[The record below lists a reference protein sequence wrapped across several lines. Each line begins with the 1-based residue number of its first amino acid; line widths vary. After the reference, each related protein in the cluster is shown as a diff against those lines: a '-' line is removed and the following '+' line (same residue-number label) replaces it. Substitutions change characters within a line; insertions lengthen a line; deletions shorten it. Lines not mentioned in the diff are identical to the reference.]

1 MNQTHQKNNLKK
13 FILLFSAD
21 LMIFVVS
28 LFLSFLLRFDFSL
41 PPQLTKSL
49 VASIIL
55 FPIIKS
61 LCFYVT
67 NLYKISWEYVGIKDM
82 YNLIKASVISTLLLG
97 FVILFN
103 HTTIFSGFPRSVLVI
118 DLVFTLLLTSGLRFS
133 KRMFVELIKFKQLD
147 ARPTLIIGTGDSGE
161 TAARDLLKN
170 RTKSNT
176 LIGFLDDEVE
186 RIGTFI
192 HNVKV
197 LGKIKDLESIAC
209 SYDIQSIVIAI
220 PSLEHKKLQDI
231 YHMASSAG
239 IIDIKVVPRLYTQ
252 WTPELYRGNLEE
264 VKMEDLLGRKQVSV
278 DFLKIKSIIEDKVV
292 LITGA
297 GGSIGSEIAYQLC
310 SFSPAKLI
318 LFEIDETEIFN
329 LENKLKDIF
338 PFMEHQIIT
347 KIGDIK
353 DKDKLNRVFAK
364 HLPQIV
370 FHAAAYKHV
379 PLMERF
385 PEEAVKTNIVGTYNL
400 CQCAVKHGVEKFIN
414 ISTDKAVNPVSVM
427 GATKKMAELICSSF
441 NRVNGTDFVSVR
453 FGNVLGSRGSVL
465 HIFVDQI
472 KNRKPVTITHPD
484 MRRYFMTIPEAV
496 LLVFQASTM
505 GNGGEVFVLD
515 MGKPIEIKKLVKEL
529 AKIMGVDP
537 NKELEIKYIGL
548 RAGEKLTEEL
558 LTNEEGTNTTSHN
571 KIYIAQNGHTIE
583 QVQLKFIVKSLE
595 QVSKEGGEQVAQMLF
610 KYIKEMKYI
619 TLQNPAQSKTI
630 N

>member
-1 MNQTHQKNNLKK
+1 MSRTEKAKNYKK
-13 FILLFSAD
+13 FFLLFVAD
-21 LMIFVVS
+21 VVIFIVS
-28 LFLSFLLRFDFSL
+28 VLLSFLLRFDFHLPLSYSNSL
-41 PPQLTKSL
+41 I
-49 VASIIL
+49 ASVIL

-61 LCFYVT
+61 LCFFVT

-82 YNLIKASVISTLLLG
+82 YNLIKASVVSTLLLS
-97 FVILFN
+97 FLILFN
-103 HTTIFSGFPRSVLVI
+103 HTTVFAGFPRSVLVI
-118 DLVFTLLLTSGLRFS
+118 DLVFTLLFASGLRFS
-133 KRMFVELIKFKQLD
+133 KRMRDELIKFKQLD
-147 ARPTLIIGTGDSGE
+147 AKPTLIIGAGDSGE

-170 RTKSNT
+170 KIKSHI
-176 LIGFLDDEVE
+176 LVGFLDDEEE

-197 LGKIKDLESIAC
+197 LGKINDLESVAR
-209 SYDIQSIVIAI
+209 SYNIQSIVIAI
-220 PSLEHKKLQDI
+220 PSLEYKKLQDI
-231 YHMASSAG
+231 YHMASGAG
-239 IIDIKVVPRLYTQ
+239 INDIKVVPRLYTQ

-264 VKMEDLLGRKQVSV
+264 VKMEDLLGRKQISV
-278 DFLKIKSIIEDKVV
+278 DYLKIKSIIEDKVV
-292 LITGA
+292 LVTGA

-353 DKDKLNRVFAK
+353 DMDKLKRVFEK
-364 HLPQIV
+364 HQPQIV

-400 CQCAVKHGVEKFIN
+400 CSCSVKFGVEKFVN

-427 GATKKMAELICSSF
+427 GATKKMAEIICSSF
-441 NRVNGTDFVSVR
+441 NKVNGTDFVSVR

-484 MRRYFMTIPEAV
+484 MKRYFMTIPEAV

-515 MGKPIEIKKLVKEL
+515 MGEPIEIKKLVIDL

-537 NKELEIKYIGL
+537 EKELEIKYIGL

-571 KIYIAQNGHTIE
+571 KIYIAQNGHTIPPT
-583 QVQLKFIVKSLE
+583 QLKAIVSSLE
-595 QVSKEGGEQVAQMLF
+595 KVSKLGGEQVSNMLF
-610 KYIKEMKYI
+610 KYLKEINYIAKSSIK
-619 TLQNPAQSKTI
+619 N
-630 N
+630 

>member
-1 MNQTHQKNNLKK
+1 MNKLHNKNNLKK

-21 LMIFVVS
+21 VFIFIASV
-28 LFLSFLLRFDFSL
+28 LLSFLLRFDFSL
-41 PPQLTKSL
+41 PKDYTSSL
-49 VASIIL
+49 VTSMLL

-61 LCFYVT
+61 LCFYVI

-82 YNLIKASVISTLLLG
+82 YNLIKASVISTLLLS

-103 HTTIFSGFPRSVLVI
+103 HTTIFAGFPRSVLVI
-118 DLVFTLLLTSGLRFS
+118 DLVFTLLLTSALRFS
-133 KRMFVELIKFKQLD
+133 KRMFDELIKFRQID

-161 TAARDLLKN
+161 IAARDLLKN
-170 RTKSNT
+170 RNKSNA
-176 LIGFLDDEVE
+176 LIGFLDDESD

-197 LGKIKDLESIAC
+197 LGRIKDLENIAR
-209 SYDIQSIVIAI
+209 SYNIKSIVIAI
-220 PSLEHKKLQDI
+220 PTLEYKKLQDI
-231 YHMASSAG
+231 YSMASSAG
-239 IIDIKVVPRLYTQ
+239 ITDIKVVPRLYTQ

-292 LITGA
+292 LVTGA

-353 DKDKLNRVFAK
+353 DIDKLNRVFEK
-364 HLPQIV
+364 HSPQIV

-385 PEEAVKTNIVGTYNL
+385 PEEAVKTNIGGTYNL
-400 CQCAVKHGVEKFIN
+400 CKCAVKFGVEKFVN

-515 MGKPIEIKKLVKEL
+515 MGEPIEIKKLVKDL
-529 AKIMGVDP
+529 ARIMGVEP
-537 NKELEIKYIGL
+537 EKELEIKYIGL

-583 QVQLKFIVKSLE
+583 QTQLKSIVNSLE
-595 QVSKEGGEQVAQMLF
+595 KVSRFGGEQVSQMLF
-610 KYIKEMKYI
+610 KFIKEMKYI
-619 TLQNPAQSKTI
+619 SSTTQKTK
-630 N
+630 

>member
-1 MNQTHQKNNLKK
+1 MSRTGKGKNYKK
-13 FILLFSAD
+13 FLLLFIAD
-21 LMIFVVS
+21 VVIFVISV
-28 LFLSFLLRFDFSL
+28 LLSFLLRFDFHL
-41 PPQLTKSL
+41 PLSYSNAL
-49 VASIIL
+49 IASVIL

-61 LCFYVT
+61 LCFYVI

-82 YNLIKASVISTLLLG
+82 YNLIKASVVSTLLLS
-97 FVILFN
+97 FLILFN
-103 HTTIFSGFPRSVLVI
+103 HTTVFAGFPRSVLVI
-118 DLVFTLLLTSGLRFS
+118 DLVFTLLFASGLRFS
-133 KRMFVELIKFKQLD
+133 KRMRDELIKFKQLD
-147 ARPTLIIGTGDSGE
+147 AKPTLIVGAGDSGE

-170 RTKSNT
+170 KAKSHI
-176 LIGFLDDEVE
+176 LLGFLDDEEE

-197 LGKIKDLESIAC
+197 LGKIKDLENIAR
-209 SYDIQSIVIAI
+209 SYDVQSIVIAI

-231 YHMASSAG
+231 YHMASNAG
-239 IIDIKVVPRLYTQ
+239 ITDIKVVPRLYTQ

-264 VKMEDLLGRKQVSV
+264 VKMEDLLGRKQISV
-278 DFLKIKSIIEDKVV
+278 DYLKIKGIIEDKVV
-292 LITGA
+292 LVTGA

-353 DKDKLNRVFAK
+353 DMDKLKRVFEK
-364 HLPQIV
+364 HQPQIV

-400 CQCAVKHGVEKFIN
+400 CSCSVKYGVEKFVN

-427 GATKKMAELICSSF
+427 GATKKMAEIICSSF
-441 NRVNGTDFVSVR
+441 NKVNGTDFVSVR

-515 MGKPIEIKKLVKEL
+515 MGEPIEIKKLVMDL

-537 NKELEIKYIGL
+537 EKELEIKYIGL

-583 QVQLKFIVKSLE
+583 PAQLKAIVSSLE
-595 QVSKEGGEQVAQMLF
+595 KISKQGGEQVSQMLF
-610 KYIKEMKYI
+610 KYLKEINYI
-619 TLQNPAQSKTI
+619 TKSIKS
-630 N
+630 